1 MIIYN
6 VSNVLMVKILLAKL
20 LANQCK
26 IKHLMRK
33 PTQLHNMMALDVEAL
48 NQMGPRECLLIWLII
63 RRLKNDIELFKEVN
77 QTPFPYF

>member
-1 MIIYN
+1 
-6 VSNVLMVKILLAKL
+6 
-20 LANQCK
+20 
-26 IKHLMRK
+26 MRK

-48 NQMGPRECLLIWLII
+48 NQMGPHECLLIWLII